1 MPRFIF
7 FCRESFITKQSWS
20 DWLHTNIV
28 LFLDT
33 IVLVLGAPVVVG
45 LLIFHTYLMF
55 TGQTT
60 WEAASRERIT
70 YLKYLD
76 EQYHPF
82 DEGTFKN
89 IFNFLCYYKVRRWE
103 NLYAQKAKFKEDV

>member
-1 MPRFIF
+1 
-7 FCRESFITKQSWS
+7 
-20 DWLHTNIV
+20 
-28 LFLDT
+28 
-33 IVLVLGAPVVVG
+33 
-45 LLIFHTYLMF
+45 MF